1 MWQNPRMV
9 RSTQARSAPPSRVGL
24 FGWGLVAPRSPNIDA
39 FRHNLECATSW
50 LGPFNGFGPDNF
62 LVGWPEFDF
71 SAYKPWIDA
80 RFPPNRFPQLAD
92 KMDLPAQ
99 YAIGAFIQALS
110 QNPGIEEVLTSLG
123 SAAHVYIGSGVGAI
137 GTIHDESLALY
148 RAQRRWNRFWAAEER
163 NAALASYRRGSADRE
178 AFSDV
183 PPDPAAEEHADPEAR
198 DQMEGAWWAYWA
210 ARSPQLV
217 QYLES
222 LAEIERLPVEGD
234 VEAGKLRMIKEK
246 QRRRA
251 KLERTW
257 GAPEPP
263 WSEVSANLIWNI
275 HNIPAAQVSM
285 LGNITGL
292 SFAPVAAC
300 STFGVALK
308 LALDAIRRGEAKAVV
323 VGATDP
329 PPHPLLVGA
338 FYKARVISAD
348 RAVSKPLTEL
358 RGTHVAG
365 GSVVWIVGDYEEMTE
380 RGFTPVGMEPLGV
393 GVSSDADH
401 IITPS
406 VAGPRSAIEDALSEA
421 EVPAEAV
428 SAWDLHATATPG
440 DFQEVENLRQ
450 TIPEP
455 VLVTARKGIFGHGMA
470 AGGGWELTAQYLG
483 YERGSLFPVPLE
495 EGEVNAAISALGES
509 FVFERPLAAPAG
521 VAGKLSMG
529 IGGVNACVLSRPWD
543 KDESD

>member
-1 MWQNPRMV
+1 MNR
-9 RSTQARSAPPSRVGL
+9 RPPSERTPRVGL
-24 FGWGLVAPRSPNIDA
+24 FGWGVVAPRSPNIDA
-39 FRHNLECATSW
+39 FRDNLESAGSW
-50 LGPFNGFGPDNF
+50 LEPFHGFGPDNF
-62 LVGWPEFDF
+62 LVGIPEFDF
-71 SAYKPWIDA
+71 AEYKEWIEE
-80 RFPPNRFPQLAD
+80 RFPPNRFRQLAD
-92 KMDLPAQ
+92 KMDMPAQ
-99 YAIGAFIQALS
+99 YAIGAFIQSLS
-110 QNPGIEEVLTSLG
+110 QNPGIEGVLTELG

-163 NAALASYRRGSADRE
+163 NSALASYRRGTGATDT
-178 AFSDV
+178 FQDV
-183 PPDPAAEEHADPEAR
+183 PPDPAGAEIGDPEIR
-198 DQMEGAWWAYWA
+198 NQTEDAWWAYWA
-210 ARSPQLV
+210 QRSPELG
-217 QYLES
+217 QYLDA
-222 LAEIERLPVEGD
+222 LAEIESLAVEGEI
-234 VEAGKLRMIKEK
+234 EAGKLRVIKEK

-251 KLERTW
+251 KLKRAW

-263 WSEVSANLIWNI
+263 WSDVSANLIWNI

-285 LGNITGL
+285 LGHISGL
-292 SFAPVAAC
+292 AFAPVAAC
-300 STFGVALK
+300 STFGVTLK
-308 LALDAIRRGEAKAVV
+308 LALDAIHRGEAKAVV

-365 GSVVWIVGDYEEMTE
+365 GSVIWILGDYEEMTAQ
-380 RGFTPVGMEPLGV
+380 GFTPVGMEPLAV

-406 VAGPRSAIEDALSEA
+406 TAGPRAAIEHALSTA
-421 EVPAEAV
+421 GMPAEGIT
-428 SAWDLHATATPG
+428 SWDLHATATPG

-450 TIPEP
+450 TVPEP

-483 YERGSLFPVPLE
+483 FERGKLFPTPLAE
-495 EGEVNAAISALGES
+495 AELNQAIGALDEK
-509 FVFERPLAAPAG
+509 FVFERAIAAPRG
-521 VAGKLSMG
+521 LAGKLSMG
-529 IGGVNACVLSRPWD
+529 IGGVNACVLSRPWEVSE
-543 KDESD
+543 DEQEARG